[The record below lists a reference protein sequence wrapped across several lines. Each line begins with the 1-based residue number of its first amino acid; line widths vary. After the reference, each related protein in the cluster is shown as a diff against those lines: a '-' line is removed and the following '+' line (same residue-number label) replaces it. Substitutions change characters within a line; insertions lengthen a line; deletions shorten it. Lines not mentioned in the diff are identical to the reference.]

1 MSEIHKILSDIWGY
15 NSFRA
20 GQEEIINHLLNK
32 KSVLA
37 IMPTGGGKSLCFQ
50 IPALLFE
57 NQTIIVSPLSLMD
70 DQVNT
75 LKDLNIKAERMHS
88 DMSEDVKYL
97 GAVQKSR
104 NKNTL
109 YFA

>member
-1 MSEIHKILSDIWGY
+1 MSETHKILSDIWGY

-20 GQEEIINHLLNK
+20 GQEEIINYLLNK

-57 NQTIIVSPLSLMD
+57 NQTIVVSPLVSLMD

-75 LKDLNIKAERMHS
+75 LKDLNVKAERMHS
-88 DMSEDVKYL
+88 DMSEDLRAK
-97 GAVQKSR
+97 
-104 NKNTL
+104 TWE
-109 YFA
+109 

>member
-37 IMPTGGGKSLCFQ
+37 ITSSF
-50 IPALLFE
+50 F
-57 NQTIIVSPLSLMD
+57 
-70 DQVNT
+70 
-75 LKDLNIKAERMHS
+75 
-88 DMSEDVKYL
+88 SEESV
-97 GAVQKSR
+97 
-104 NKNTL
+104 
-109 YFA
+109 

>member
-50 IPALLFE
+50 IPAHYYGE
-57 NQTIIVSPLSLMD
+57 SQTIVVSPLVSLAWM
-70 DQVNT
+70 
-75 LKDLNIKAERMHS
+75 IKQIR
-88 DMSEDVKYL
+88 
-97 GAVQKSR
+97 
-104 NKNTL
+104 
-109 YFA
+109 